1 MPDRYRKPVAILGA
15 GLAGVTAAAALRRRG
30 VPVRLYEAGRQI
42 AGLAASYK
50 DAKGF
55 SNDFGAHF
63 ITNRLAAAIGVGA
76 LCRDVAHYGEAV
88 LLRGRSYGYPFG
100 LMRSPRLA
108 LSGLWSKLSGSRA
121 TPASA
126 ADYFRLRYGSA
137 LADQIAI
144 PLIEAW
150 SGVKAEVLASSSV
163 SEKLQNSTLRAV
175 QLAVASRVTRRAVA
189 NGYSHE
195 MPEQT
200 NVWHVYPEGGVS
212 VLVQRLAQGLED
224 VIHLE
229 SPVEGIVVEDGR
241 VVAVQVAG
249 RQEECSAAVS
259 TAPCNVLP
267 KLVRGWDGLNHLAKF
282 RFRPM
287 VFVNLRLRGR
297 GLLPDTVLWT
307 PEPEFP
313 FFRMTETTIS
323 MPWLAPPGKSI
334 VTVDFGCE
342 KADPVWG
349 MADDVLTEYC
359 LDHMTP
365 IIRDV
370 RLRFLGAQILRTPIA
385 YPVYLNEYED
395 TRRQFRDTTGVTGL
409 YSIGRNG
416 EFAHILMEDVY
427 WRTLAKVRRVA
438 RELEAAA

>member
-1 MPDRYRKPVAILGA
+1 MTRHRKPVAILGA
-15 GLAGVTAAAALRRRG
+15 GIAGVTAAAALRRRG

-42 AGLAASYK
+42 AGMAASYK

-76 LCRDVAHYGEAV
+76 ACRDVGHYGEAV

-100 LMRSPRLA
+100 LLRNPRMA
-108 LSGLWSKLSGSRA
+108 LSGLRSKLKGGRA
-121 TPASA
+121 VPTSA
-126 ADYFRLRYGSA
+126 AHYFRTHYGSA
-137 LADQIAI
+137 LADRIAI

-150 SGVKAEVLASSSV
+150 SGAKAESLASAAV
-163 SEKLQNSTLRAV
+163 SEKLQNGTLRSI
-175 QLAVASRVTRRAVA
+175 QLALAGRMTGRAVA

-195 MPEQT
+195 MPEHM

-212 VLVQRLAQGLED
+212 ILVQRLAQGLED
-224 VIHLE
+224 VIRLE
-229 SPVEGIVVEDGR
+229 SPVQGIVVEDGR
-241 VVAVQVAG
+241 VVAVQVAD
-249 RQEECSAAVS
+249 RLEECSAAVS

-267 KLVRGWDGLNHLAKF
+267 KLLRGWDGLSHLTNF

-307 PEPEFP
+307 PESEFP
-313 FFRMTETTIS
+313 FFRLTETTIS
-323 MPWLAPPGKSI
+323 MPWLAPPGKS
-334 VTVDFGCE
+334 VLTVDFGCE
-342 KADPVWG
+342 KSEPVWS
-349 MADDVLTEYC
+349 MTDEALTEHC
-359 LDHMTP
+359 LDHLTP

-370 RLRFLGAQILRTPIA
+370 RLRYLGVQILRTPIA
-385 YPVYLNEYED
+385 YPVYLNEYEES
-395 TRRQFRDTTGVTGL
+395 RQLFRDSTGVKGL

-427 WRTLAKVRRVA
+427 WRTLAKVRRITQ
-438 RELEAAA
+438 EFEAAA

>member
-1 MPDRYRKPVAILGA
+1 MTRHRKPVAILGA
-15 GLAGVTAAAALRRRG
+15 GIAGVTAAAALRRRG

-42 AGLAASYK
+42 AGMAASYK

-76 LCRDVAHYGEAV
+76 ACRDVGHYGEAV

-100 LMRSPRLA
+100 LLRNPRMA
-108 LSGLWSKLSGSRA
+108 LSGLRSKLKGGR
-121 TPASA
+121 TVPTSA
-126 ADYFRLRYGSA
+126 AHYFRTRYGSV
-137 LADQIAI
+137 LADRIAI

-150 SGVKAEVLASSSV
+150 SGAKAESLASTAV
-163 SEKLQNSTLRAV
+163 SEKLQNGTLRSI
-175 QLAVASRVTRRAVA
+175 QLALAGRMTGRAVA

-195 MPEQT
+195 MPEHM

-212 VLVQRLAQGLED
+212 ILVQRLAQGLED
-224 VIHLE
+224 VIRLE
-229 SPVEGIVVEDGR
+229 SPVQGIGVEDGR
-241 VVAVQVAG
+241 VVAVQVAD
-249 RQEECSAAVS
+249 RLEECSAAVS

-267 KLVRGWDGLNHLAKF
+267 KLLRGWDGLSHLTNF

-307 PEPEFP
+307 PESEFP
-313 FFRMTETTIS
+313 FFRLTETTIS
-323 MPWLAPPGKSI
+323 MPWLAPPGKS
-334 VTVDFGCE
+334 VLTVDFGCE
-342 KADPVWG
+342 KSEPVWS
-349 MADDVLTEYC
+349 MTDEALTEHC
-359 LDHMTP
+359 LDHLTP

-370 RLRFLGAQILRTPIA
+370 RLRYLGVQILRTPIA
-385 YPVYLNEYED
+385 YPVYLNEYEES
-395 TRRQFRDTTGVTGL
+395 RQLFRDSTGVKGL
-409 YSIGRNG
+409 HSIGRNG

-427 WRTLAKVRRVA
+427 WRTLAKVRRITQ
-438 RELEAAA
+438 ELEAAA

>member
-1 MPDRYRKPVAILGA
+1 MTRHRKPVAILGA
-15 GLAGVTAAAALRRRG
+15 GIAGVTAAAALRRRG

-42 AGLAASYK
+42 AGMAASYK

-76 LCRDVAHYGEAV
+76 ACRDVGHYGEAV

-100 LMRSPRLA
+100 LLRNPRMA
-108 LSGLWSKLSGSRA
+108 LSGLRSKLKGGRA
-121 TPASA
+121 VPTSA
-126 ADYFRLRYGSA
+126 AHYFRTRYGSA
-137 LADQIAI
+137 LADRIAI

-150 SGVKAEVLASSSV
+150 SGAKAESLASAAV
-163 SEKLQNSTLRAV
+163 SEKLQNGTLRSI
-175 QLAVASRVTRRAVA
+175 QLALAGRMTGRAVA

-195 MPEQT
+195 MPEHM

-212 VLVQRLAQGLED
+212 ILVQRLAQGLED
-224 VIHLE
+224 VIRLE
-229 SPVEGIVVEDGR
+229 SPVQGIVVEDGR
-241 VVAVQVAG
+241 VVAVQVAD
-249 RQEECSAAVS
+249 RLEECSAAVS

-267 KLVRGWDGLNHLAKF
+267 KLLRGWDGLSHLTNF

-307 PEPEFP
+307 PESEFP
-313 FFRMTETTIS
+313 FFRLTETTIS
-323 MPWLAPPGKSI
+323 MPWLAPPGKS
-334 VTVDFGCE
+334 VLTVDFGCE
-342 KADPVWG
+342 KSEPVWS
-349 MADDVLTEYC
+349 MTDEALTEHC
-359 LDHMTP
+359 LDHLTP

-370 RLRFLGAQILRTPIA
+370 RLRYLGVQILRTPIA
-385 YPVYLNEYED
+385 YPVYLNEYEES
-395 TRRQFRDTTGVTGL
+395 RQLFRDSTGVKGL

-427 WRTLAKVRRVA
+427 WRTLAKVRRITQ
-438 RELEAAA
+438 EFEAAA

>member
-1 MPDRYRKPVAILGA
+1 MTRHRKPVAILGA
-15 GLAGVTAAAALRRRG
+15 GIAGVTAAAALRRRG

-42 AGLAASYK
+42 AGMAASYK

-76 LCRDVAHYGEAV
+76 ACRDVGHYGEAV

-100 LMRSPRLA
+100 LLRNPRMA
-108 LSGLWSKLSGSRA
+108 LSGLRSKLKGGR
-121 TPASA
+121 TVPTSA
-126 ADYFRLRYGSA
+126 AHYFRTRYGSA
-137 LADQIAI
+137 LADRIAI

-150 SGVKAEVLASSSV
+150 SGAKAESLASTAV
-163 SEKLQNSTLRAV
+163 SEKLQNGTLRSI
-175 QLAVASRVTRRAVA
+175 QLALAGRMTGRAVA

-195 MPEQT
+195 MPEHM

-212 VLVQRLAQGLED
+212 ILVQRLAQGLED
-224 VIHLE
+224 VIRLE
-229 SPVEGIVVEDGR
+229 SPVQGIVVEDGR
-241 VVAVQVAG
+241 VVAVQVAD
-249 RQEECSAAVS
+249 RLEECSAAVS

-267 KLVRGWDGLNHLAKF
+267 KLLRGWDGLSHLTNF

-307 PEPEFP
+307 PESEFP
-313 FFRMTETTIS
+313 FFRLTETTIS
-323 MPWLAPPGKSI
+323 MPWLAPPGKS
-334 VTVDFGCE
+334 VLTVDFGCE
-342 KADPVWG
+342 KSEPVWS
-349 MADDVLTEYC
+349 MTDEALTEHC
-359 LDHMTP
+359 LDHLTP

-370 RLRFLGAQILRTPIA
+370 RLRYLGVQILRTPIA
-385 YPVYLNEYED
+385 YPVYLNEYEES
-395 TRRQFRDTTGVTGL
+395 RQLFRDSTGVKGL

-427 WRTLAKVRRVA
+427 WRTLAKVRRITQ
-438 RELEAAA
+438 EFEAAA